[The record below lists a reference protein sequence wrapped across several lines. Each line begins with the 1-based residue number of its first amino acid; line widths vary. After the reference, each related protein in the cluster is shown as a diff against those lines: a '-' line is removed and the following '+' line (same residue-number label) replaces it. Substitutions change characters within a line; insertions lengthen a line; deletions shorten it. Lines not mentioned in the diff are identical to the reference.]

1 MAAPD
6 LLPSGTGGPGPLARG
21 GSLHETPIETDLS
34 NIGRMNLLFREHCLR
49 RARTTDGGVCH
60 YRIIWI
66 DYIRLD
72 ANDCVHLEAK
82 CKFSCKVHII
92 AQKI

>member
-1 MAAPD
+1 
-6 LLPSGTGGPGPLARG
+6 
-21 GSLHETPIETDLS
+21 
-34 NIGRMNLLFREHCLR
+34 MNLLFREHCLR

-82 CKFSCKVHII
+82 CKFSYKYTTHGMGHYIFVYDGRDKNTNSQTNSSTKYILNTCEDVMYNEI
-92 AQKI
+92 